1 MAVRHGYGKIAGTDA
16 LVFAYDT
23 GDTSNSYKGEPTTNL
38 AADLGLTDLGAGLT
52 YLGIED
58 GWKKYSM
65 SGTWSGGGYPYSMAL
80 NGVSFTGGLPY
91 SVVATLKTNV
101 ENKFNYFCTSGISY
115 VNQPKDYEGT
125 LSATLN
131 PDGSRTVRRVN
142 FAYTSTTGQLG
153 YLFTNPINGVTF
165 NPATDFVWVKD
176 YQAEQKTHPT
186 PFVNSTRSSTQGL
199 LDLTGNSTIDIS
211 PTSFNSNA
219 EIEYDG
225 SNDYIYVGSKTW
237 SFPNGATVEQIIKPL
252 TLNLQ
257 QGFFTLNGAGSYINF
272 WMPSNNTMRWEVI
285 GTTSQ
290 GYSTIN
296 CTTVFQTGQYYHV
309 VGTFNGTTT
318 NIYINGIEE
327 NGQTMTNQPTSM
339 TAQMDIGRYDTS
351 YPSSAQI
358 PVTKFYTRPLT
369 AAEIKNNYNQYRT
382 RFNI

>member
-23 GDTSNSYKGEPTTNL
+23 GDTRNSYIGEPATNL
-38 AADLGLTDLGAGLT
+38 ALFSMNAGFSSDYPSNITFTDDSIVT
-52 YLGIED
+52 YQGRQSKRVVATGQWNIYKYPRSGNYTATSSTTFTYSFKIKWSDGHTPYFSNGYIYTDAIATYPGITIRAIED
-58 GWKKYSM
+58 GWFWCYCTYNTTS
-65 SGTWSGGGYPYSMAL
+65 SPPTLTGFTTTDTGTCWI
-80 NGVSFTGGLPY
+80 V
-91 SVVATLKTNV
+91 
-101 ENKFNYFCTSGISY
+101 
-115 VNQPKDYEGT
+115 DW
-125 LSATLN
+125 
-131 PDGSRTVRRVN
+131 
-142 FAYTSTTGQLG
+142 QLEAG
-153 YLFTNPINGVTF
+153 RL
-165 NPATDFVWVKD
+165 
-176 YQAEQKTHPT
+176 HPT
-186 PFVNSTRSSTQGL
+186 PYVAPGGTRSSTQGL

-257 QGFFTLNGAGSYINF
+257 QGFFTLNGPGSYINF
-272 WMPSNNTMRWEVI
+272 WMPPNNTMRWEVI

-327 NGQTMTNQPTSM
+327 NVQTMTNQPTSM

-369 AAEIKNNYNQYRT
+369 AAEIKNNYNQYKT